1 MISST
6 SNPKIK
12 NLIQL
17 QKKAKERRATG
28 TFVVEGRKM
37 VAEAPI
43 ESLVQVYVSA
53 TFEGEEEHR
62 NLLSRFSYEVLSDS
76 VFKSVSDTQ
85 TPQGIL
91 FVMDQLS

>member
-1 MISST
+1 MYPYVIVYDDRADPYRRQMTSDNRVRRIDRTRDMISST

-12 NLIQL
+12 HLIQL

-43 ESLVQVYVSA
+43 ESLVQV
-53 TFEGEEEHR
+53 
-62 NLLSRFSYEVLSDS
+62 
-76 VFKSVSDTQ
+76 
-85 TPQGIL
+85 
-91 FVMDQLS
+91 